1 MEVSYDIWVTKDPES
16 DGESLKNTLKSD
28 LNNEV
33 REGSFTENLKSEGL
47 DVKATI
53 PITDSPSF
61 QPSVSLIPTSSPTLI
76 PTSSP
81 SSSPTW
87 TPSLRPS
94 FYPSRMPSAKS
105 KKRSRTVDR

>member
-61 QPSVSLIPTSSPTLI
+61 QPSVSLIPTSSPTLL